1 MILYWRDTTMSS
13 IQLKG
18 IIPPISTIFDQS
30 GNFCEN
36 GMALMIDTLIDAKV
50 DGLFVLGTGGEFSQ
64 LNTAERKR
72 VAEFCVKYVNRRVP
86 VLIGT
91 GSTSTREVI
100 ELNQHSKEIRADAV
114 VIINPYYWKLSRENL
129 LEHYN
134 LIAKATDMPIVLYN
148 FPHLTG

>member
-1 MILYWRDTTMSS
+1 MSS

-114 VIINPYYWKLSRENL
+114 VIINPYYCRCYLFRHSNANRSCCIWSCRCTCNWFGYEKVKFNTS
-129 LEHYN
+129 
-134 LIAKATDMPIVLYN
+134 
-148 FPHLTG
+148 